1 MAVKALED
9 GKAGAQHC
17 THQLHARQ
25 HLQQRDEVVAVPQVL
40 IEVIDVLTHLEG
52 RERDTL
58 SVCKQTTLQCV
69 HLKWSF
75 QEDHY
80 RKQQDLKIKVSF
92 YQFISTCLAFGVA
105 SIMKFLKPFAR

>member
-80 RKQQDLKIKVSF
+80 RKQPPASKMSWRMMLHPSDAPAGPTNPPLPQDI
-92 YQFISTCLAFGVA
+92 
-105 SIMKFLKPFAR
+105 P